1 MNAFERYVKAARE
14 TDDTRWRKYFWEKAV
29 EQLDGEPPDAI
40 AARVMN
46 AVQADRM
53 VLAGGRNGK

>member
-1 MNAFERYVKAARE
+1 MNAFERYAEAAKKA
-14 TDDTRWRKYFWEKAV
+14 TTFRWRRYFWEKAV

-40 AARVMN
+40 AARLMN

-53 VLAGGRNGK
+53 VLAGGRNGE